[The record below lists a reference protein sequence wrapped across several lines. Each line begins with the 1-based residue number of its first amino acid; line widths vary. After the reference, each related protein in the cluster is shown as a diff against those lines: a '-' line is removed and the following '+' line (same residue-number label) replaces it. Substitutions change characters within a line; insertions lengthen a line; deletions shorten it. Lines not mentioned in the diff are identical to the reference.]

1 MAETYSAGIVTAY
14 GAAVRG
20 GYTGTYED
28 WCRDMAQLGDNVQQV
43 AEDREFVEE
52 TAQTFTA
59 ETVPGAVQTVQQAGA
74 AQVAIVQQAGE
85 TASQQVTETGTQQVG
100 RVQIAGAEQIEA
112 AQEQAQAAAE
122 SAEAAAGSATGAAG
136 SANDAGNSASA
147 AAQSASAAADSET
160 AAKDSETAAKD
171 SETAAAGSASAAAES
186 ATAAAGSAAAAA
198 ASEAEA
204 KRVEESIPAD
214 YTELT
219 EEVSDLH
226 SAFDALGFS
235 VVDGAVNQTYDDG
248 I

>member
-52 TAQTFTA
+52 TAKMFT
-59 ETVPGAVQTVQQAGA
+59 EQTVPGAVQTVQQAGA
-74 AQVAIVQQAGE
+74 AQVTIVQQAGE
-85 TASQQVTETGTQQVG
+85 TASQQVTDTGTQQVG
-100 RVQIAGAEQIEA
+100 RVQIAGAVQIAA

-122 SAEAAAGSATGAAG
+122 
-136 SANDAGNSASA
+136 
-147 AAQSASAAADSET
+147 
-160 AAKDSETAAKD
+160 
-171 SETAAAGSASAAAES
+171 
-186 ATAAAGSAAAAA
+186 SAAAAA

-204 KRVEESIPAD
+204 KRVEERLLPD
-214 YTELT
+214 YTALAD
-219 EEVSDLH
+219 EVSDLH
-226 SAFDALGFS
+226 SAFDALGLS

-248 I
+248 N